1 MIYLIHPDYR
11 NYKSFV
17 YDHKAVRKALGSET
31 QFHFARSPQRYLDI
45 WQTFEIG
52 FEALASKKA
61 GLPDIIVRN
70 GRMFL
75 NETAADSLKP
85 LIENHGEFLPVTYE
99 DREGM
104 LFNILATA
112 EDVDGLDT
120 QISSKNEF
128 GEVQALAFH
137 EGKIKDLSVFRT
149 AIDGYMG
156 VYCNEAF
163 KKAVENTGLKG
174 LIFSSDIGTAFP
186 PDKQAKSPSK
196 H

>member
-11 NYKSFV
+11 HYKSFV
-17 YDHKAVRKALGSET
+17 YDPKAVRKALGSET
-31 QFHFARSPQRYLDI
+31 QFHFARSPQTYLDD
-45 WQTFEIG
+45 WKPLEIA

-61 GLPDIIVRN
+61 GLPDIMVRN

-75 NETAADSLKP
+75 NQIAIDALKP
-85 LIENHGEFLPVTYE
+85 LIDNQGEFLPVTYGGQ
-99 DREGM
+99 DGM

-120 QISSKNEF
+120 QNSLNNEF

-137 EGKIKDLSVFRT
+137 EENLKELNVFRT
-149 AIDGYMG
+149 AFDGYMG
-156 VYCNEAF
+156 VYCNEVF
-163 KKAVENTGLKG
+163 RKAVEDTGLKG

-186 PDKQAKSPSK
+186 PDTQAQSPLM